1 MKRPDELT
9 REIEA
14 LRNRLSRLIQ
24 ASLHINESLDFDTVL
39 RGVLDSACSLTG
51 ARYGVITLL
60 DEAGQPMDFLSSGM
74 TPEED
79 QGLWD
84 VPDGWRFFEYFCG
97 IPEPIRLQDLREHLK
112 SQGLP
117 EFHWPVAVSSPL
129 SFLVAPVHHG
139 GERVGIIWLAETE
152 AGRAFTCEDEE
163 TLVMFASQAALVIAN
178 ARRYQDE
185 KKARTDLETLIN
197 TSPVGVVVFDA
208 QRGVPV
214 SFNREAARIAGSLRM
229 PDASLEDLLNIV
241 TCRRADGREV
251 TLEEIPLARALS
263 TGEIVRLEEIVL
275 KVPDGRSVTAL
286 INATPIH
293 SEEGEVETVVVTL
306 QDMTPLREMERLRT
320 EFMGMVSHELR
331 APLTSIKGSAI
342 TLLDETS
349 ALDPAEMRE
358 FFRLISEQAD
368 RMRSLISDLLDVAYI
383 ETGTLSISPEPSDT
397 ARLVDEAKI
406 LFLSA
411 VRRNSIRIEFA
422 PGLPQVMA
430 DRRRIVQVLY
440 NLLSNAAKYSND
452 LSTISVSAVR
462 ETFQVAISVADE
474 GRGIPA
480 ERLPFLFRRF
490 SQIDGEER
498 SGLAGSGLGLE
509 ICKGIVEAHGGRIW
523 AESDGPGL
531 GSRFTFTVPVVEKDG
546 VGDVD
551 ELDQQADRP
560 ELPVKGRT
568 RVLAVDDDPQA
579 LRYVRAALAKAG
591 YEPIVTG
598 DPDDVD
604 RLIEEKEPHL
614 LLLDLMLPGVDGI
627 ELMASIQR
635 KFELPV
641 IFLSAYGQESIIAR
655 AFDNGAA
662 DYVVKPFA
670 PTELAAR
677 IRAALRR
684 GPGAGHFSPRENYVL
699 GDLVIDYVERRTTVA
714 GRVVE
719 LTVTEY
725 ALLYELSTNAGMVLT
740 YKQLLKRIWDEGRSE
755 NTGVVRTVVTRLRD
769 KLGDSAHNPV
779 YIFTEP
785 RVGYRMQKG
794 EAPERA
800 QLRTPGA

>member
-1 MKRPDELT
+1 
-9 REIEA
+9 
-14 LRNRLSRLIQ
+14 
-24 ASLHINESLDFDTVL
+24 
-39 RGVLDSACSLTG
+39 
-51 ARYGVITLL
+51 
-60 DEAGQPMDFLSSGM
+60 
-74 TPEED
+74 
-79 QGLWD
+79 
-84 VPDGWRFFEYFCG
+84 
-97 IPEPIRLQDLREHLK
+97 
-112 SQGLP
+112 
-117 EFHWPVAVSSPL
+117 
-129 SFLVAPVHHG
+129 
-139 GERVGIIWLAETE
+139 
-152 AGRAFTCEDEE
+152 
-163 TLVMFASQAALVIAN
+163 
-178 ARRYQDE
+178 
-185 KKARTDLETLIN
+185 
-197 TSPVGVVVFDA
+197 
-208 QRGVPV
+208 
-214 SFNREAARIAGSLRM
+214 
-229 PDASLEDLLNIV
+229 
-241 TCRRADGREV
+241 
-251 TLEEIPLARALS
+251 
-263 TGEIVRLEEIVL
+263 
-275 KVPDGRSVTAL
+275 
-286 INATPIH
+286 
-293 SEEGEVETVVVTL
+293 
-306 QDMTPLREMERLRT
+306 
-320 EFMGMVSHELR
+320 
-331 APLTSIKGSAI
+331 
-342 TLLDETS
+342 
-349 ALDPAEMRE
+349 
-358 FFRLISEQAD
+358 
-368 RMRSLISDLLDVAYI
+368 MRSLISDLLDVAYI

-411 VRRNSIRIEFA
+411 VRRNSIRMEFA

-462 ETFQVAISVADE
+462 EAFQVAISVADE

-531 GSRFTFTVPVVEKDG
+531 GSRFTFTVPVVETDG

-627 ELMASIQR
+627 ELMESIQR

-684 GPGAGHFSPRENYVL
+684 GTGAGHFSPRENYVR

-769 KLGDSAHNPV
+769 KAGGQCAQ
-779 YIFTEP
+779 P
-785 RVGYRMQKG
+785 RVYLHRAASRLPHAEGRGAG
-794 EAPERA
+794 EGAIGERRGRDCQCPCSFTA
-800 QLRTPGA
+800 RLHRPPGHDTTPGTRWPAAKRPQCRPSIKAKALYLTDRAGEDRQTAQPRKRQCRSGVAPLGNAQYDESRLADPSPPLKAEQRQYSPGYGPGVILLVAYKGVYRSVSRFDSQMP